1 MTELDKLEQYLKE
14 RNRIYQRVD
23 SDYTTDSAGHMA
35 SREIHQI
42 VAYKYGKYSWDAICH
57 PGSYGYEDGLL
68 EIMGE
73 ISQKKR
79 DVEGYLTAADVIDRI
94 ELTERARAGC

>member
-14 RNRIYQRVD
+14 RNKIYQRVD
-23 SDYTTDSAGHMA
+23 SDYKTDSAGYMA
-35 SREIHQI
+35 TREIHQI
-42 VAYKYGKYSWDAICH
+42 VAYKNGHYSWDAICH
-57 PGSYGYEDGLL
+57 PGSYGYEGGLL

-94 ELTERARAGC
+94 ELTERQRAQ